1 MVACYIGLTALSK
14 NILSMKDNV
23 HLVNKEL
30 ERRIQEME
38 RKLEGVEEMR
48 KEAREIYTVDY
59 GRILEQ
65 DERYTMY

>member
-1 MVACYIGLTALSK
+1 
-14 NILSMKDNV
+14 
-23 HLVNKEL
+23 LVNKEL